1 MVKILSFSERIAQ
14 AQAAGNKRTQS
25 VKAAKQTND
34 KTKDITRSLEEMG
47 FKILDEAALKDIVI
61 GGQNKISLEL
71 IALLREKKIIA
82 YAESSNTQSQ
92 ETPKI
97 HQEEKPTA
105 KADQPKQTQQEIKP
119 EKQEKPKD
127 ELPYKHEDTH
137 SRKIW
142 AITEKT
148 PETQPQK
155 KEKKPEKNQS
165 ASWEQGYVKSLT
177 RWCETNTDKKTNK
190 PKREIAETKVEE
202 NKTAVTVKPISPI
215 AKKRGD
221 KGAIYQFSQHPHKKD
236 TVEVTL
242 GSPDNSPL
250 NYDYFYALIKAGIEN
265 GVEVIEFKDI
275 KTPEFRDK
283 LLAAALQFK
292 QKHKNLQLKNAPGVI
307 DLNAEHLKFMP
318 PQARENL
325 KKYNECVK
333 KALAERGKEIMPE
346 KGSKYGEGP
355 RAEERT
361 HAEKVYIE
369 SQLIEEKMKRAEKRR
384 KEMEKQVNSPS
395 KAEYDQHPE
404 RGNRDP
410 AQRRNRNNRNRSF
423 NGKTPLR
430 PTRER

>member
-14 AQAAGNKRTQS
+14 AQAAGNKRAQS
-25 VKAAKQTND
+25 VKATKQTND

-47 FKILDEAALKDIVI
+47 FKILDEAALKDIVT

-71 IALLREKKIIA
+71 IALLREKKIIT
-82 YAESSNTQSQ
+82 YAETSNSQSPNAPQVEEKEKPTARQEEKNPRPQPRQQPSKQ
-92 ETPKI
+92 ETPK
-97 HQEEKPTA
+97 EKTSEQDKP
-105 KADQPKQTQQEIKP
+105 QP
-119 EKQEKPKD
+119 
-127 ELPYKHEDTH
+127 
-137 SRKIW
+137 RKVLV
-142 AITEKT
+142 ITEKA
-148 PETQPQK
+148 PETQPRK
-155 KEKKPEKNQS
+155 KEKKAEEAQPTT
-165 ASWEQGYVKSLT
+165 WEQGYVKSLT
-177 RWCETNTDKKTNK
+177 RWCETNIDKKTNK
-190 PKREIAETKVEE
+190 PKREIAETKIEE
-202 NKTAVTVKPISPI
+202 NQTAVTVKPISPI

-221 KGAIYQFSQHPHKKD
+221 KGAVYQFSQHPNRKD

-242 GSPDNSPL
+242 GSPDDRPL
-250 NYDYFYALIKAGIEN
+250 NYDYFYALIKAGVEN

-307 DLNAEHLKFMP
+307 NLDAEHLKFMP

-333 KALAERGKEIMPE
+333 KALIERGKEIIPE

-369 SQLIEEKMKRAEKRR
+369 SQHIEEKMKRAEKHRE
-384 KEMEKQVNSPS
+384 EMEKRVNSPS
-395 KAEYDQHPE
+395 TAEYDRHPE

-423 NGKTPLR
+423 NGKTPCR
-430 PTRER
+430 PTREK

>member
-14 AQAAGNKRTQS
+14 ASGSKRAQS
-25 VKAAKQTND
+25 AKPAEQIKD
-34 KTKDITRSLEEMG
+34 KTKDITHSLEQMG
-47 FKILDEAALKDIVI
+47 FKILDNAALKEIVT

-71 IALLREKKIIA
+71 ITLLRDKKIIA

-92 ETPKI
+92 EAPETR
-97 HQEEKPTA
+97 QEEKPAA
-105 KADQPKQTQQEIKP
+105 KVEQPQQTQQETKP
-119 EKQEKPKD
+119 EPQAKPKEEQPSQQD
-127 ELPYKHEDTH
+127 DNHP
-137 SRKIW
+137 RKIW
-142 AITEKT
+142 AITEKA
-148 PETQPQK
+148 PEAQSQK
-155 KEKKPEKNQS
+155 KEKKPEEPQP
-165 ASWEQGYVKSLT
+165 AAWEQGYVNSLA
-177 RWCETNTDKKTNK
+177 RWCKTSVDKKTNK
-190 PKREIAETKVEE
+190 PKREIAETKVVE

-221 KGAIYQFSQHPHKKD
+221 KGAVYQFSQHPHKKD

-292 QKHKNLQLKNAPGVI
+292 QKHKNLQLKNAPGAI

-318 PQARENL
+318 PKARENL
-325 KKYNECVK
+325 KTYNECVK
-333 KALAERGKEIMPE
+333 KALKERGQKIVPE
-346 KGSKYGEGP
+346 KGAKYGEGP
-355 RAEERT
+355 KAEERT

-369 SQLIEEKMKRAEKRR
+369 SQLIEEKMKRAERRR

-395 KAEYDQHPE
+395 TAGYDQHPE

-410 AQRRNRNNRNRSF
+410 SQRKNRNNRSRNF
-423 NGKTPLR
+423 KGKTPFR